1 MARGDIQF
9 IKGDG
14 ASGRT
19 ATGKDHISGLLLYND
34 TLPSGFSSTDRIKK
48 FYSIVDAE
56 NAGINT
62 SAGDATGATCT
73 VTVTANN
80 DGDSYIVEFT
90 SPIDGSVV
98 ELCRGQAVTDVPAT
112 TATEIKNAINAKT
125 YLHGFTAANTTAAI
139 TVTAP
144 KSYGASVNTIT
155 AISLGSSDVTA
166 TVTAFTGGAGS
177 KLAVYHYHISEFFR
191 ANPSGLL
198 YVGIFAVPSS
208 DYTFTEITTM
218 QNFANGDLRQLAVF
232 KDAVYSNADLL
243 TIHTE
248 IVTNCDAKHKPLS
261 ALYAG
266 NLKAT
271 ADITTL
277 PDVGAMNSY
286 KSSSIIGQDGSG
298 LGKSLYLSYGAS
310 ITQLGYVLGMLSLSA
325 VSEDFGQPIAKFNM
339 SNGTE
344 NELPAFANGQLV
356 RDLSDNALDN
366 LDSSRHIFSQNY
378 VGYSGTYLNDNHT
391 AMVITSD
398 YAYIND
404 NRVIDKA
411 IRGVYLAL
419 IPYLKGKLVKN
430 TDGTLASSTVAYLE
444 NVALQPLVQMER
456 DGDLSAVSPDDV
468 TIDPSQNVNNGTL
481 YINIKL
487 NAIGIARN
495 MIVPIS
501 FK

>member
-1 MARGDIQF
+1 MGRSDIQF
-9 IKGDG
+9 IKGEG
-14 ASGRT
+14 TSNRT
-19 ATGKDHISGLLLYND
+19 AAGKDYVSGLLLYNN

-62 SAGDATGATCT
+62 SASDGTGATCT
-73 VTVTANN
+73 VTVTASS
-80 DGDSYIVEFT
+80 DGDSYVVEFT
-90 SPIDGSVV
+90 SPIDGSVI
-98 ELCRGQAVTDVPAT
+98 ELCSGRAVTNVPAT

-125 YLHGFTAANTTAAI
+125 YVHGFTATNTTDVI

-144 KSYGASVNTIT
+144 KSYGASINTIA

-166 TVTAFTGGAGS
+166 TVTAFAGGVGS
-177 KLAVYHYHISEFFR
+177 KLAVYHYHISEYFR
-191 ANPSGLL
+191 ANPNGLL

-208 DYTFTEITTM
+208 TYTFTEITTM
-218 QNFANGDLRQLAVF
+218 QNFSNGDLRQIAVW

-248 IVTNCDAKHKPLS
+248 IVENCDAKHKPLS
-261 ALYAG
+261 ALYTG

-286 KSSSIIGQDGSG
+286 KASSIIGQDGSG
-298 LGKSLYLSYGAS
+298 LGKSLFLSYGAS
-310 ITQLGYVLGMLSLSA
+310 ISNIGFVLGLISLSA
-325 VSEDFGQPIAKFNM
+325 VSEDAGQPIEKFNM

-344 NELPAFANGQLV
+344 NALPAFANGQLV

-366 LDSSRHIFSQNY
+366 LDASRHIFGLNY
-378 VGYSGTYLNDNHT
+378 AGYSGTYLNDIHT
-391 AMVITSD
+391 AIVVSSD

-411 IRGVYLAL
+411 IRGEYLAL
-419 IPYLKGKLVKN
+419 LPYLKGRLVKN
-430 TDGTLASSTVAYLE
+430 TDGTLASSTVSYLE

-495 MIVPIS
+495 IIVPIS